1 MIDTIGVSILAHL
14 PLGIEHAKAP
24 GRHCTFVGLARQGEL
39 VWAAGQEITCPLARF
54 NLGLDPPNQ
63 ETIDKL
69 ADTIVE
75 WECAKDAEIARS
87 FVATLSPLPFG
98 QRVFVYGPLSKMPF
112 PPDLVLLILKPQQA
126 MEHLLALTTATGE
139 LSESPVG
146 GLGAL
151 CGECTAVPL
160 LTERTVV
167 SPGCPGSRREAFLT
181 EEQLFLSVHYQLYSS
196 TIAVSK

>member
-1 MIDTIGVSILAHL
+1 MINTIGISILAHL
-14 PLGIEHAKAP
+14 PLGVDHVKAP

-39 VWAAGQEITCPLARF
+39 VWSAGQEIACPLARF

-75 WECAKDAEIARS
+75 WECARDVEIARS
-87 FVATLSPLPFG
+87 FVETLSPLPFG
-98 QRVFVYGPLSKMPF
+98 QRVFVYGPLAKMPF

-126 MEHLLALTTATGE
+126 MEHLLALTAATGE

-160 LTERTVV
+160 LTERAVV

-181 EEQLFLSVHYQLYSS
+181 EEQLLLSIPYQPYNS
-196 TIAVSK
+196 TIAATK

>member
-1 MIDTIGVSILAHL
+1 MINVVGVSILAHL
-14 PLGIEHAKAP
+14 PLGVDHVEAP

-75 WECAKDAEIARS
+75 WECAKNAGIARS
-87 FVATLSPLPFG
+87 FVETLSLLPFG
-98 QRVFVYGPLSKMPF
+98 QRVFVYGPLSRMPF
-112 PPDLVLLILKPQQA
+112 PPDLVLLILNPQQS

-146 GLGAL
+146 GVGAL

-160 LTERTVV
+160 LTERAVV

-181 EEQLFLSVHYQLYSS
+181 EEQLFLSVPYQLYSS
-196 TIAVSK
+196 TIAPTK

>member
-1 MIDTIGVSILAHL
+1 MIDTVGISILAHL
-14 PLGIEHAKAP
+14 PLGVDHVKAP
-24 GRHCTFVGLARQGEL
+24 GRHCTFVGLARQGKL

-63 ETIDKL
+63 ETIATL

-75 WECAKDAEIARS
+75 WECARDVKIARS
-87 FVATLSPLPFG
+87 FVETLSPLPFG

-160 LTERTVV
+160 LTERAVV
-167 SPGCPGSRREAFLT
+167 SPGCSGSRREAFLT
-181 EEQLFLSVHYQLYSS
+181 EEQLFLSVPYQLYSS

>member
-1 MIDTIGVSILAHL
+1 MIDTIGVSVLAHL
-14 PLGIEHAKAP
+14 PLGIEHVKAP
-24 GRHCTFVGLARQGEL
+24 GRHCTFVGLARQGEP

-63 ETIDKL
+63 ETIDAL
-69 ADTIVE
+69 ADTIVGWGE
-75 WECAKDAEIARS
+75 ANDGETARR
-87 FVATLSPLPFG
+87 FIETLMPLSFG

-112 PPDLVLLILKPQQA
+112 PPDLVLLILTPQRA
-126 MEHLLALTTATGE
+126 MEHLLALTKESGE
-139 LSESPVG
+139 VSESRPG

-160 LTERTVV
+160 LTEKGAA

-181 EEQLFLSVHYQLYSS
+181 EEQLFLSVPYQRYIS
-196 TIAVSK
+196 TIAPRT